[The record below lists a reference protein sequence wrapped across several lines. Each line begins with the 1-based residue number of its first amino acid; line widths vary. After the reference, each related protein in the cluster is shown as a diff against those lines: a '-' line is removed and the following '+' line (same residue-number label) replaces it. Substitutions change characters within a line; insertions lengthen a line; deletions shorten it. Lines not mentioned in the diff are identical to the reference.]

1 MPRDTHRHRQTFN
14 GTENNCN
21 TSIFHTIPLKIIAIL
36 PYHACSCLIG
46 QLHLSY
52 RKFRVCSCWNSAP
65 LFRVFRAHIPR
76 CSAETEIPHLADL
89 DARITRGTA
98 GYIARTARSLS
109 FSLLDISIRCVAGII
124 YRHIALKFVENVWLR
139 NQGRSVFIDF
149 NYFILQRSKC

>member
-1 MPRDTHRHRQTFN
+1 MARN
-14 GTENNCN
+14 GKSNSN
-21 TSIFHTIPLKIIAIL
+21 LKKVTPVLRFSRRLYRKKHNHQGARMRSFRT
-36 PYHACSCLIG
+36 PGGWCV
-46 QLHLSY
+46 SY

-98 GYIARTARSLS
+98 GYIARTARSPS

-124 YRHIALKFVENVWLR
+124 YRHIAPKFVENVWLR